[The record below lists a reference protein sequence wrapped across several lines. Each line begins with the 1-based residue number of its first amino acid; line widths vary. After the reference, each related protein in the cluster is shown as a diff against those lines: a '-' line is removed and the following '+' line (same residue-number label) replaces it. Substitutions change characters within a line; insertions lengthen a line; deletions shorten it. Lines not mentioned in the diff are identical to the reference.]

1 MSRDWF
7 SPIEGLCSNLR
18 RKLESARAAFGP
30 ADIQHQQEFIHDRE
44 ELLEEL
50 RAIQTRRLA
59 GLAAVLVTEENGHK
73 RALNSEEVRELQN
86 PLIAIHVLRSSEL
99 SNGQPLFLDRTSL
112 PTHIDDHSTESL
124 TITGYADDLQALSTR
139 METLQVELRHL
150 RDDFQSEM
158 R

>member
-7 SPIEGLCSNLR
+7 SPIEVLCSHLR
-18 RKLESARAAFGP
+18 RKFESARAANRP
-30 ADIQHQQEFIHDRE
+30 ADIQHQQEFIHERE

-50 RAIQTRRLA
+50 RAIQARRLA
-59 GLAAVLVTEENGHK
+59 GLAEVLVTKENGHK

-99 SNGQPLFLDRTSL
+99 LNGQPLFLDRTSL
-112 PTHIDDHSTESL
+112 PTHIDDNSTKSL
-124 TITGYADDLQALSTR
+124 TLTGYADDLQALSTR
-139 METLQVELRHL
+139 METLQIELRHL

-158 R
+158 S